1 MKDKHFNGTL
11 DVTGIGRVSV
21 APDEATIS
29 LTVITEGNTASQA
42 VAANAK
48 QSQTV
53 IDAVSA
59 QPHHGVTTSGLGV
72 SPIIEYDASSRP
84 RIVGYRATNSVVV
97 KTKTGYAGQIF
108 DAGVHAGAHESSG
121 ISFGLSNEAQF
132 REDALRLAVRC
143 AYCEARSVAKT
154 ADVEL
159 EGPESISIEPGG
171 GQVAHRTVALDR
183 SSPATPVIPQDV
195 MISASVRMVFRTK
208 I

>member
-11 DVTGIGRVSV
+11 DVTGTGRVSV

-29 LTVITEGNTASQA
+29 LTVITEGATASEA
-42 VAANAK
+42 VGTNAK
-48 QSQTV
+48 QSQAV

-72 SPIIEYDASSRP
+72 SPILEYDSQSHP
-84 RIVGYRATNSVVV
+84 RIVGYRATNCVLV
-97 KTKTGYAGQIF
+97 KTKIAYAGQVF
-108 DAGVHAGAHESSG
+108 DAGIQAGANESSG
-121 ISFGLSNEAQF
+121 ISFGLSNEGQY
-132 REDALRLAVRC
+132 REDALRLAVRN

-159 EGPESISIEPGG
+159 EGPESISIDPSGG
-171 GQVAHRTVALDR
+171 NIIHRTVALDR

-195 MISASVRMVFRTK
+195 MITANVRMVFRTK
-208 I
+208 T